1 MRQVV
6 QQLLRQQD
14 ERICIHDFRMV
25 RGQGH
30 SNLIFDAELPPEM
43 MGNKAQIKNR
53 LDADIAAAEPGTY
66 YTVITFDMG
75 V

>member
-1 MRQVV
+1 
-6 QQLLRQQD
+6 
-14 ERICIHDFRMV
+14 MV

-43 MGNKAQIKNR
+43 MGNKTQIKNR
-53 LDADIAAAEPGTY
+53 LDADIAATEPGTY